1 MAHEPMRVRYVVGE
15 ADVTA
20 IHYAGAGFTDEI
32 YDLDGADP
40 HTAIA
45 YCDMPDDAAALAAR
59 LNAYEAEIARLRT
72 IIRMARERLYDAH
85 GRDQAT
91 VAQVIRAVGAIL
103 RRADA
108 ARDDAE

>member
-1 MAHEPMRVRYVVGE
+1 MAGETRRARYVVGE

-20 IHYAGAGFTDEI
+20 IHYAGAGFTDEV
-32 YDLDGADP
+32 YDLDGTDP

-59 LNAYEAEIARLRT
+59 LNAYEAENARLRD
-72 IIRMARERLYDAH
+72 IIRIARQRLYDAH
-85 GRDQAT
+85 GRDAAT
-91 VAQVIRAVGAIL
+91 VCQVIRAVEAIL